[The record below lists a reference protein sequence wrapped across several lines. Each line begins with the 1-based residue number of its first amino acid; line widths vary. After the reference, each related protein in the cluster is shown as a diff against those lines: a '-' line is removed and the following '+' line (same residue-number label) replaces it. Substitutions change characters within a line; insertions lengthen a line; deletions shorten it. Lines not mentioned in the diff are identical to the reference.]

1 MKSTVA
7 DYRYRVLCM
16 RIVPTTNSPIYLTDY
31 PQNLT
36 VGGHTYLS
44 TAGCEFTG

>member
-16 RIVPTTNSPIYLTDY
+16 RIVPTTGSPIYLTDY

-36 VGGHTYLS
+36 MEIGRASCRERV
-44 TAGCEFTG
+44 